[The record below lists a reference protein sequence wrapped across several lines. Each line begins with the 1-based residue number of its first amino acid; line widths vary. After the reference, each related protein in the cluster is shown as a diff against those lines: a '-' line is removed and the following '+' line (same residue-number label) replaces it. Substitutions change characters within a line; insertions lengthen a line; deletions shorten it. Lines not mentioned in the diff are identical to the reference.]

1 MTDDHLIRI
10 AFSRQ
15 QIATINDGRK
25 QEEEEEEERGG
36 EEERRNIKAWNVN
49 QKKKKTQKT

>member
-49 QKKKKTQKT
+49 QKKKTQKT